1 MEKLNFKKANKS
13 DISIIFELA
22 VKIWRKHYPSI
33 ISNEQIEYM
42 LEKMYSK
49 ESLAQQMDDGHVFWL
64 AFDHANPIG
73 YLSYNS
79 VGNGDYFLNKFYID
93 VDRHRKGI
101 GKQLFDHV
109 FSHLSDARTIRLTV
123 NRKNH
128 IAINYYFKNGF
139 IIEEVKDFD
148 IGDGFEMNDFVML
161 KLLIQPLN

>member
-13 DISIIFELA
+13 DIPVIFDLA

-33 ISNEQIEYM
+33 ITNLQIEYM

-49 ESLAQQMDDGHVFWL
+49 ESLAKQLDDGDVFWL
-64 AFDHANPIG
+64 AFEHEIPIG

-79 VGNGDYFLNKFYID
+79 LGNGDYFLNKFYVD

-101 GKQLFDHV
+101 GKQLFDYV
-109 FSHLSDARTIRLTV
+109 FSHLTDARTIRLTV

-128 IAINYYFKNGF
+128 TAINYYFKNGF
-139 IIEEVKDFD
+139 VIEEAKDFD
-148 IGDGFEMNDFVML
+148 IGDGFVMNDFVML
-161 KLLIQPLN
+161 KMMIQPLN

>member
-1 MEKLNFKKANKS
+1 MSFKKASKS
-13 DISIIFELA
+13 DISVIFDLA

-33 ISNEQIEYM
+33 ITNVQIEYM

-49 ESLAQQMDDGHVFWL
+49 ESLAQQMDDGDVFWL
-64 AFDHANPIG
+64 AFEHEIPIG

-79 VGNGDYFLNKFYID
+79 LGNGDYFLNKFYVD

-101 GKQLFDHV
+101 GKQLFDYV
-109 FSHLSDARTIRLTV
+109 FSHLTDARAIRLTV

-128 IAINYYFKNGF
+128 TAINYYFKNGF

-161 KLLIQPLN
+161 KLMIQPLN